1 MSAGPDGPVEPDAAV
16 GAVDDVD
23 AVDAALAAAVLEIEQ
38 HVGAD
43 GWDRPAR
50 LYALVDTAQL
60 VQAQPDLVG
69 AMGLDED
76 PAPGS
81 LTPVEQDGLHPDQT
95 LESQL
100 EQIAWPPSVLGCAA
114 VVERLVLPPG
124 ADDDLP
130 DEPGAQVQYAGEHPD
145 RQEVRMVAAATRRGT
160 TYCALRL
167 RSHDDPASVAG
178 GTDLVPGLLALL
190 RETLSD
196 DLTDD
201 PHDDPQEENPS

>member
-1 MSAGPDGPVEPDAAV
+1 MSAPSPDPIDPTDPVDR
-16 GAVDDVD
+16 
-23 AVDAALAAAVLEIEQ
+23 ALADAVLEIEA
-38 HVGAD
+38 HVGVD

-50 LYALVDTAQL
+50 LYALVDTAGL
-60 VQAQPDLVG
+60 VRAQPDLVA

-81 LTPVEQDGLHPDQT
+81 LTPVEQDGLRPDTT

-100 EQIAWPPSVLGCAA
+100 EQIAWPPSVVGCAA

-124 ADDDLP
+124 ADDELP
-130 DEPGAQVQYAGEHPD
+130 EEPGAQVQYAGAHPE

-167 RSHDDPASVAG
+167 RSHDDPGSVAG
-178 GTDLVPGLLALL
+178 GVDLVPGLLALL
-190 RETLSD
+190 RETLTD
-196 DLTDD
+196 DL
-201 PHDDPQEENPS
+201 HDDPSEENPS